1 MIFKIILILFSLLV
15 ILILLGSKPLSI
27 QDVVQEFLGISPG
40 QDDGGPGGGV
50 VGCKTCKDDCR
61 CNDQQL
67 LSLGDGF
74 FFFHKGWC
82 LVFFFNKVVF
92 TFFQTKEL
100 NEVFLGNWFRT
111 GVGGGRPFPSWLL
124 VLDDVGVC
132 HIMSVFEHTYID
144 TAITPELGYNQ

>member
-1 MIFKIILILFSLLV
+1 M
-15 ILILLGSKPLSI
+15 
-27 QDVVQEFLGISPG
+27 
-40 QDDGGPGGGV
+40 
-50 VGCKTCKDDCR
+50 
-61 CNDQQL
+61 
-67 LSLGDGF
+67 GDGF

-111 GVGGGRPFPSWLL
+111 GVGGERPFPSWLL

-132 HIMSVFEHTYID
+132 HIMSVFEYTYID
-144 TAITPELGYNQ
+144 TAITPELGYNQLIRHKKSNCQMGFTTAVAVANPLCSKTLVFKKSETPLWFVIFTETPPCSWVR